1 MSGQRPRSYV
11 VELVC
16 SRCGTS
22 YRPEDG
28 PVMCSR
34 MDLGRLDVIY
44 DYEAIKEV
52 LSRQVIE
59 SRPRELGV
67 WRYQELMP
75 ASTEFASP
83 IREGWTPMVFSGR
96 LNEFLGTKAVY
107 LKDETRNPTGSFKD
121 RAMAVGVAK
130 AAELGKRVAVTA
142 SSGNAASSLA
152 AYCASLGISC
162 YAFVPEDVSMGKAAQ
177 LITFGAKLF
186 RVKAVE
192 EGKDPTVDLMVK
204 AVKAFGWYPCPS
216 FGPFNPYQVEGPK
229 TVSYEVLEQFGWEAP
244 DAILVPTGS
253 GCFITGLWKGLRD
266 MTELGLLREEDLPM
280 LIPVQP
286 EGNQQLVRAINSGTP
301 FERIEPERNPRSV
314 ASGLLDPFPWDGDAA
329 IEGVKKT
336 KGKGV
341 AVPDDEIM
349 ESVRVLASRAGVF
362 AEPSGAVGLAALR
375 RLLDEGFL
383 DRSDRVVVL
392 VTGSGLKEVEKL
404 LGSVG
409 EIPLIRPE
417 VDELRRYLG

>member
-1 MSGQRPRSYV
+1 
-11 VELVC
+11 
-16 SRCGTS
+16 
-22 YRPEDG
+22 
-28 PVMCSR
+28 
-34 MDLGRLDVIY
+34 
-44 DYEAIKEV
+44 
-52 LSRQVIE
+52 
-59 SRPRELGV
+59 
-67 WRYQELMP
+67 
-75 ASTEFASP
+75 
-83 IREGWTPMVFSGR
+83 
-96 LNEFLGTKAVY
+96 
-107 LKDETRNPTGSFKD
+107 
-121 RAMAVGVAK
+121 
-130 AAELGKRVAVTA
+130 
-142 SSGNAASSLA
+142 
-152 AYCASLGISC
+152 
-162 YAFVPEDVSMGKAAQ
+162 
-177 LITFGAKLF
+177 
-186 RVKAVE
+186 
-192 EGKDPTVDLMVK
+192 
-204 AVKAFGWYPCPS
+204 
-216 FGPFNPYQVEGPK
+216 
-229 TVSYEVLEQFGWEAP
+229 
-244 DAILVPTGS
+244 
-253 GCFITGLWKGLRD
+253 

-362 AEPSGAVGLAALR
+362 AEPSGAVGIAALR
-375 RLLDEGFL
+375 RLLDEGSL